1 MNLNA
6 KSYQDGYKNSNQ
18 LSNKLNNDIGKML
31 DFKEYRLNGVRL
43 EAPEINQRV
52 LHIVVDNQ
60 PLTLQQQVNLQ
71 RTLNFARIN
80 NVEVRVTINMGTGGK

>member
-1 MNLNA
+1 
-6 KSYQDGYKNSNQ
+6 
-18 LSNKLNNDIGKML
+18 ML
-31 DFKEYRLNGVRL
+31 DFEKYELNNVVL
-43 EAPEINQRV
+43 KASEINQRI

-71 RTLNFARIN
+71 KTLNFARLN

>member
-6 KSYQDGYKNSNQ
+6 KSYQDGYKNPNQ
-18 LSNKLNNDIGKML
+18 LSNKLNNDIGKMM
-31 DFKEYRLNGVRL
+31 DFEGYELNNVVL
-43 EAPEINQRV
+43 KASEINQKV

-60 PLTLQQQVNLQ
+60 PLTLLQQVNLQ
-71 RTLNFARIN
+71 RTLDFARLN

>member
-18 LSNKLNNDIGKML
+18 LSNKLNNDIGKMM

-71 RTLNFARIN
+71 RTLNFARLN